1 MNGYY
6 GYGYAHPY
14 YYPSVGAWPWG
25 YVGQAPPGP
34 PPRPVPPT
42 PRPALD
48 PNFPVSSAFD
58 QAFYDGYGRMPTPM
72 EKIDY
77 ALSWTLDGYGELLGR
92 QGYDLQQA
100 KKQIGSHVRRMLSRS
115 GL

>member
-1 MNGYY
+1 MHHY
-6 GYGYAHPY
+6 YGYAHPY
-14 YYPSVGAWPWG
+14 YSSVGAWPWG
-25 YVGQAPPGP
+25 YVGQAPPALPG
-34 PPRPVPPT
+34 PVPST

-58 QAFYDGYGRMPTPM
+58 LAFYDGYGRVPTPM

-77 ALSWTLDGYGELLGR
+77 ALAWTLDGYGELLGR
-92 QGYDLQQA
+92 QGYSLQQT
-100 KKQIGSHVRRMLSRS
+100 KKRIGSHVRQMLSRS